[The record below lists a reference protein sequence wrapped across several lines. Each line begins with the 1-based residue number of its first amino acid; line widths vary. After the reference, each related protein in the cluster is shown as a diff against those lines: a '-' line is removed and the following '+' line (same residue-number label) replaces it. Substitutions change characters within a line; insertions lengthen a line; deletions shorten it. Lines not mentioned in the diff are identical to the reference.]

1 MNAHSILLL
10 PAAMKKLAGWFA
22 PVFELAARR
31 ATLDWLLALT
41 LTGIVLPAH
50 ALAPGQPGTVLT
62 IPVTGIGDTA
72 YGGALDPDGGIVV
85 GGSAQSGGAGAL
97 ARVTAA
103 VAIDTNFG
111 ASMSGVWVYDL
122 SNTTNDQELA
132 LVGIAGGGYAAC
144 GTFFSAG
151 TATDFLTLRFDS
163 NGVQDPGFNG
173 GYAITPY
180 LASGA
185 AGALY
190 DQCNA
195 VGVQSNGKIISAGFT
210 DADGPGRIMV
220 TRHTTLG
227 ALDGTF
233 SGGGKVKIDASQGS
247 SAESIA
253 HALLVLP
260 NDKLL
265 IAGQA
270 GGAFNNIEFLL
281 MRLNANGTPD
291 TSFGSAGTG
300 IVRTPIGTGA
310 DIAYAIALQP
320 DGKIV
325 LAGSSIA
332 ADGRADFALARY
344 DSGGTL
350 DPAFG
355 SGGIVTTPVGPG
367 EDIAYAVTVM
377 PWGRIVAAGSARIS
391 TSAGGTDIAVVAYNA
406 NGTLDRFFAN
416 QGKYMAQVTSTPDE
430 VINALVADV
439 GRDHFWAIGA
449 GVPTTARD
457 FLVVDFGLPDT
468 IFRDGFEVLP

>member
-1 MNAHSILLL
+1 MNAHATLLL
-10 PAAMKKLAGWFA
+10 PAALTKLAGRFT
-22 PVFELAARR
+22 PIFELARSAITLRR
-31 ATLDWLLALT
+31 FLALT
-41 LTGIVLPAH
+41 LAGIVLPAH

-62 IPVTGIGDTA
+62 IPVTGIADTA
-72 YGGALDPDGGIVV
+72 YGAALDPDGGIVI
-85 GGSAQSGGAGAL
+85 GGAAQSGGAGAL

-111 ASMSGVWVYDL
+111 TNMSGIFVYDL

-132 LVGIAGGGYAAC
+132 LVGVAGGGYAAC
-144 GTFFSAG
+144 GTFISGG

-163 NGVQDPGFNG
+163 NGGLDAAFSG
-173 GYAITPY
+173 GYAVTPY

-185 AGALY
+185 AGALF

-195 VGVQSNGKIISAGFT
+195 VGVQSDGKIISAGFT

-220 TRHTTLG
+220 TRHTTAG

-233 SGGGKVKIDASQGS
+233 AGSGKAKIDASQGPA
-247 SAESIA
+247 AESIA

-260 NDKLL
+260 DDKLL

-281 MRLNANGTPD
+281 LRLNANGTPD

-300 IVRTPIGTGA
+300 IVRTPIGSGT

-355 SGGIVTTPVGPG
+355 SGGIVTTPIGPG
-367 EDIAYAVTVM
+367 EDIAHAVTVM

-416 QGKYMAQVTSTPDE
+416 QGKYMAQVTASPDE